1 MPKIGVFYNCTVSCV
16 IGPLQSSGSQGTWA
30 TVVNV
35 SGIARSFRITEQS
48 NMIDVKGLS
57 SQYEQSLALTDTGTI
72 DMELMYDLDTGNGSP
87 VFNGSRGKFVK
98 VTVAFAET
106 GTPNTVTYIGVVQQ
120 TGLGAEVDGMITE
133 SVQIKLGCAYVTGFG
148 A

>member
-30 TVVNV
+30 AVVNV
-35 SGIARSFRITEQS
+35 SGIARSFRVTES
-48 NMIDVKGLS
+48 TNFIDVKGMS
-57 SQYEQSLALTDTGTI
+57 SQYEQSLALTDTGSI

-87 VFNGSRGKFVK
+87 VFASSRGKFIK
-98 VTVAFAET
+98 VTFAFAET
-106 GTPNTVTYIGVVQQ
+106 TTPNTVTYIGVVGQ
-120 TGLGAEVDGMITE
+120 TTIGAEVDGMITE
-133 SVQIKLGCAYVTGFG
+133 TVNIKLGCAYVTGFG